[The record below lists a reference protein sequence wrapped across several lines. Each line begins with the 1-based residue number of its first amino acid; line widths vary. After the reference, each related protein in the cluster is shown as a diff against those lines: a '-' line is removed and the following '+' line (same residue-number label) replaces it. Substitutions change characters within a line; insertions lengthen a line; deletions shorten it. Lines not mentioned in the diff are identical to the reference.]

1 MCFFFKLLSSLMVAK
16 KKQEKASA
24 LSLVEDG
31 KEVAVM
37 TLGK

>member
-1 MCFFFKLLSSLMVAK
+1 MVAK

-31 KEVAVM
+31 KELPLM
-37 TLGK
+37 TLEKKT